1 MGIDLLPTQTGF
13 VLLELNGAVDFR
25 PLYLAGGDVFSE
37 AVAALLGDS
46 ALQAE
51 LAAASV

>member
-1 MGIDLLPTQTGF
+1 
-13 VLLELNGAVDFR
+13 VLELNGAVDFR
-25 PLYLAGGDVFSE
+25 PLYLTNGDVFSE

-46 ALQAE
+46 ALRPE